1 MTTVDNA
8 KGVWH
13 KWMPLAPPV
22 AFDCDFARLDALRSR
37 WSGAR
42 ADMERLALD
51 ALDAFEARWGRFWAI
66 ETGVI
71 EGAYDISA
79 AESGALVDA
88 GFDANLIATDDADKI
103 VEVLNDHLSALTTAT
118 LWAREDRPFGK
129 WAVRALHGILMAHQK
144 TALARN
150 QFGDLFEATLLVG
163 EFKRR
168 PNNPTRRDGL
178 LHEYCPPEQVESEME
193 SLFAICEER
202 AGRDHPMALA
212 AWAHHA
218 FAKTHPFQDGNGRV
232 GRAML
237 AWQLARDGMPPLV
250 VSRVDRTG
258 YIDALESA
266 DAGDL
271 TPLAALFAEL
281 ECVAL
286 SQAIAASEAAL
297 GDG

>member
-1 MTTVDNA
+1 MTTADNA

-13 KWMPLAPPV
+13 RWAPLAPPV
-22 AFDCDFARLDALRSR
+22 AIDCGFARLDALRSL

-42 ADMERLALD
+42 ADMERLAPD
-51 ALDAFEARWGRFWAI
+51 ALAAFEARWGRFWSI
-66 ETGVI
+66 ETGII

-79 AESGALVDA
+79 ADSGALVDA
-88 GFDANLIATDDADKI
+88 GFDGKLIAADGADKI
-103 VEVLNDHLSALTTAT
+103 VDVLNDHLDALTTAT
-118 LWAREDRPFGK
+118 LWARDDRPFGK
-129 WAVRALHGILMAHQK
+129 WAVRALHNQLMAHQR
-144 TALARN
+144 TSLARN

-193 SLFAICEER
+193 SLFAIYEER
-202 AGRDHPMALA
+202 AARDHPMALA

-218 FAKTHPFQDGNGRV
+218 FAQTHPFQDGNGRV

-237 AWQLARDGMPPLV
+237 AWQLARADMPPLV
-250 VSRVDRTG
+250 VSRVDRTA
-258 YIDALESA
+258 YIDALEAA

-286 SQAIAASEAAL
+286 SQAIAASEVAL
-297 GDG
+297 EAV